1 MKQFSNL
8 FLGALLLILGANT
21 AFAQRNCSAMD
32 VLMQNLQQDAAVEQR
47 MRDIESHTQEYLRS
61 NNPETRAVVRI
72 PVVVHVLYRTSTEN
86 ISDAQIQSQITVL
99 NKDFRRTN
107 TDRTTQWSQAA
118 DSEIEF
124 CLATRDPNGNATTGI
139 TRTAT
144 TVTSFSTNDA
154 MKYSNQGGKSAWP
167 TDKYLNIWVCNLGGG
182 ILGYAQFPGGGYY
195 ATDGVVIGHNY
206 FGTTGTA
213 TAPFNK
219 GRTATHEVGHWLN
232 LRHIWGDG
240 PCGTDDFVSDTPE
253 SDAANY
259 GCATGHVSC
268 GSVDMVQNY
277 MDYSDDACMNLF
289 TLGQKNRMQAL
300 FATGGFR
307 VGLLSS
313 QGCSSSGGGT
323 TPTYCASN
331 ASNTSYEWI
340 SNVNIGTINNTSTAS
355 TGGYG
360 NYTNLSTNLAKGS
373 TATIRLTPT
382 YASSTYTEYFKVYID
397 YNNDK
402 DFDDAGENVY
412 TSAGVT
418 AAVTG
423 TFTIPSTALTGTT
436 RMRIVMSD
444 ATIAGPCTT
453 FNYGEVEDYSVN
465 ITTSTTTSCNAPTS
479 LTLGTVTSS
488 GALLSWT
495 AVSGASNYTLQIK
508 SSASTTWTSYTVSGN
523 SFSVSGLSAS
533 TTYNWQVRTN
543 CSTSSSAYVAGQ
555 NFTTL
560 AATTSCS
567 DNYESNNSFS
577 AAKTIRVNTNIT
589 ARIGTSTDIDW
600 FKFSNSSTSRNIRVT
615 LTNLPFDYDI
625 YLYNS
630 SGTLLYRSE
639 NGSTTS
645 ETITYNSA
653 PVGTYYIRVIGYNG
667 AFSSSACYTLRAT
680 TSSTALREAEQ
691 ETVVT
696 PKEETTQFEDISG
709 LFDFNLYPNPAKNTL
724 NIQLNTEEPIIKAQ
738 AFDVTGRVIWSG
750 NLEKGINSISVE
762 ELPAGMYHFSVIS
775 PNGERLSKT
784 FVKTN

>member
-99 NKDFRRTN
+99 NQDFRRTN
-107 TDRTTQWSQAA
+107 ADRTTLWSQAA
-118 DSEIEF
+118 DSEVEF
-124 CLATRDPNGNATTGI
+124 CMATRDPNGNATTGI
-139 TRTAT
+139 TRTPT
-144 TVTSFSTNDA
+144 SVTSFGTNDA
-154 MKYSNQGGKSAWP
+154 MKYSSQGGKDAWP
-167 TDKYLNIWVCNLGGG
+167 TDKYLNIWVCNIGGG
-182 ILGYAQFPGGGYY
+182 ILGYAQFPGGGAY
-195 ATDGVVIGHNY
+195 ATDGVVVGYNY

-213 TAPFNK
+213 QAPFNK
-219 GRTATHEVGHWLN
+219 GRTCTHEVGHWLN

-268 GSVDMVQNY
+268 NTVDMVQNY

-300 FATGGFR
+300 FATGGAR
-307 VGLLSS
+307 VGLVSS
-313 QGCSSSGGGT
+313 LGCSAPGT
-323 TPTYCASN
+323 TTPSYCASN
-331 ASNTSYEWI
+331 ATNSSYEWI
-340 SNVNIGTINNTSTAS
+340 SNVRLGTINNTTTAS

-360 NYTNLSTNLAKGS
+360 NFTTISTNLSKGTS
-373 TATIRLTPT
+373 ATITLSPGFAGTV
-382 YASSTYTEYFKVYID
+382 YTEYFKVYID
-397 YNNDK
+397 YNGDK
-402 DFDDAGENVY
+402 DFDDAGENVF

-418 AAVTG
+418 AAVSG
-423 TFTIPSTALTGTT
+423 TFTVPTTAITGTT
-436 RMRIVMSD
+436 RMRIVMQD
-444 ATIAGPCTT
+444 GAIAGPCTSFT
-453 FNYGEVEDYSVN
+453 YGEVEDYSVN
-465 ITTSTTTSCNAPTS
+465 LTTSTTSICATPT
-479 LTLGTVTSS
+479 TLISSAITSS
-488 GALLSWT
+488 GATLSWT
-495 AVSGASNYTLQIK
+495 GASGSASYTLQVKTSTATTWTTYNVSTTNYTL
-508 SSASTTWTSYTVSGN
+508 T
-523 SFSVSGLSAS
+523 GLSAS
-533 TTYNWQVRTN
+533 TVYNWQVRTN
-543 CSTSSSAYVAGQ
+543 CSASSSAYVAGA

-567 DNYESNNSFS
+567 DNYESNNTLS
-577 AAKTIRVNTNIT
+577 AAKSIRTNTNIT

-600 FKFSNSSTSRNIRVT
+600 FKFSNSSTARNIRVT
-615 LTNLPFDYDI
+615 LNNLPADYDL

-630 SGTLLYRSE
+630 AGTLLYRSE
-639 NGSTTS
+639 NGSTSS
-645 ETITYNSA
+645 ETITYNAA

-667 AFSSSACYTLRAT
+667 VFSSTACYTLRAT
-680 TSSTALREAEQ
+680 TSSTALREAEL

-696 PKEETTQFEDISG
+696 PKEETAQFEDASEVFG
-709 LFDFNLYPNPAKNTL
+709 FNLFPNPANSTL
-724 NIQLNTEEPIIKAQ
+724 NIQVNTDQTIIKAQ